1 MSQKKSIMEMFQ
13 KNETLTA
20 SQAHR
25 KYRKYSTTPITS
37 IRRAFTELKLEG
49 KVEDTGSRTTGIYG
63 SPEIVWRLP
72 KKQLTL
78 GI

>member
-1 MSQKKSIMEMFQ
+1 MFQ
-13 KNETLTA
+13 TNETLTA

-25 KYRKYSTTPITS
+25 KYRKYSTTPLTS
-37 IRRAFTELKLEG
+37 IRRAMTELKLENKIEDSG
-49 KVEDTGSRTTGIYG
+49 KRVSGIYG

-78 GI
+78 GL